1 MSPHDLEETVRKAD
15 ENVSNSNFADKAVI
29 IETFLLM
36 RWLVR
41 HAAEVEA
48 DRRLALSNGNQGD
61 AA

>member
-48 DRRLALSNGNQGD
+48 DRRLALSNGGRGS